1 MSLQALLGVVRHLV
15 VERIGVDVNYEV
27 VRHLFG
33 LLGSGWVELA
43 GLRHPIRPW
52 QERVHNL
59 SGEGLSPLALAVVVT
74 LYIAADARAPRGAS
88 LKSQFLR
95 PTTKIRWACSATL
108 FESSRCPSSS
118 TFMT

>member
-43 GLRHPIRPW
+43 VFCFNVCSTG
-52 QERVHNL
+52 
-59 SGEGLSPLALAVVVT
+59 SAVFFRSV
-74 LYIAADARAPRGAS
+74 G
-88 LKSQFLR
+88 
-95 PTTKIRWACSATL
+95 
-108 FESSRCPSSS
+108 
-118 TFMT
+118 

>member
-43 GLRHPIRPW
+43 GSGT
-52 QERVHNL
+52 L
-59 SGEGLSPLALAVVVT
+59 SDHGRNESTTSSVSSPALGISV
-74 LYIAADARAPRGAS
+74 
-88 LKSQFLR
+88 
-95 PTTKIRWACSATL
+95 
-108 FESSRCPSSS
+108 SSHS
-118 TFMT
+118 T

>member
-43 GLRHPIRPW
+43 GLRHPC
-52 QERVHNL
+52 L
-59 SGEGLSPLALAVVVT
+59 
-74 LYIAADARAPRGAS
+74 LYTSDAPTNS
-88 LKSQFLR
+88 LV
-95 PTTKIRWACSATL
+95 
-108 FESSRCPSSS
+108 
-118 TFMT
+118 

>member
-43 GLRHPIRPW
+43 GVVPEFLR
-52 QERVHNL
+52 
-59 SGEGLSPLALAVVVT
+59 T
-74 LYIAADARAPRGAS
+74 LVFARPRGDDQFADCTFSPS
-88 LKSQFLR
+88 LDM
-95 PTTKIRWACSATL
+95 
-108 FESSRCPSSS
+108 SR
-118 TFMT
+118 

>member
-43 GLRHPIRPW
+43 GLRHPIRPR
-52 QERVHNL
+52 QDESTTSSV
-59 SGEGLSPLALAVVVT
+59 SSPALGISV
-74 LYIAADARAPRGAS
+74 
-88 LKSQFLR
+88 
-95 PTTKIRWACSATL
+95 
-108 FESSRCPSSS
+108 SSHS
-118 TFMT
+118 T

>member
-43 GLRHPIRPW
+43 GLRYGL
-52 QERVHNL
+52 RVKKCVRN
-59 SGEGLSPLALAVVVT
+59 
-74 LYIAADARAPRGAS
+74 RG
-88 LKSQFLR
+88 F
-95 PTTKIRWACSATL
+95 
-108 FESSRCPSSS
+108 SRIDL
-118 TFMT
+118 

>member
-43 GLRHPIRPW
+43 GLSGT
-52 QERVHNL
+52 L
-59 SGEGLSPLALAVVVT
+59 SDHGRNESTTSSVSSPALGISV
-74 LYIAADARAPRGAS
+74 
-88 LKSQFLR
+88 
-95 PTTKIRWACSATL
+95 
-108 FESSRCPSSS
+108 SSHS
-118 TFMT
+118 T